1 MFIAIGIIG
10 ILVGL
15 ACVLVKK
22 DTLMNLF
29 KTANDTNQKQGGKV
43 YSDENIAKRIRLLRI
58 IGPLGILAGIFLIVT
73 EFIW

>member
-15 ACVLVKK
+15 TCMLVKK
-22 DTLMNLF
+22 DTLINMF
-29 KTANDTNQKQGGKV
+29 KNANQQKGTEV
-43 YSDENIAKRIRLLRI
+43 YSDENIAKRIKILRI
-58 IGPLGILAGIFLIVT
+58 IGPIGILAGIFLIVT